1 MIQYLTECKTDKTV
15 IHKLEWNTDRITEI
29 KKQYKSGEQSLHK
42 TKKQA
47 LEYIERMKTDE
58 IDVVFIG
65 KHISRHRR
73 SA

>member
-15 IHKLEWNTDRITEI
+15 IHKVEWNTDRITEI

-58 IDVVFIG
+58 IDVDFIG

-73 SA
+73 SS

>member
-15 IHKLEWNTDRITEI
+15 IHRVEWNTDRITEI

-47 LEYIERMKTDE
+47 LEYIERMKVDE

-73 SA
+73 SS

>member
-15 IHKLEWNTDRITEI
+15 IHKVEWNTDRITEI

-65 KHISRHRR
+65 KHISRHKR

>member
-15 IHKLEWNTDRITEI
+15 IHKVEWNTDRITEI

-73 SA
+73 SS

>member
-15 IHKLEWNTDRITEI
+15 IHRVEWNTDRITEI

>member
-15 IHKLEWNTDRITEI
+15 IHKVEWNTDRITEI

-47 LEYIERMKTDE
+47 LEYIERMKNDE

-65 KHISRHRR
+65 KHISRHKR

>member
-15 IHKLEWNTDRITEI
+15 IHRVEWNTDRITEI

-47 LEYIERMKTDE
+47 LEYIERMKTDD

-65 KHISRHRR
+65 KHLSRHRR